1 MQRKTYK
8 KKDTM
13 ATVSSTK
20 EKDLLLEDVSDDAIP
35 EGSMSVQQ
43 FEQLLKNS
51 IRKHYEKQRSGHLAE
66 CNQ

>member
-1 MQRKTYK
+1 MTTITSIQK
-8 KKDTM
+8 
-13 ATVSSTK
+13 
-20 EKDLLLEDVSDDAIP
+20 KDLLLEDVSDDAIP

-51 IRKHYEKQRSGHLAE
+51 IRKHYEKKRSGHIAE

>member
-1 MQRKTYK
+1 
-8 KKDTM
+8 M

>member
-1 MQRKTYK
+1 MTTITSIQ
-8 KKDTM
+8 
-13 ATVSSTK
+13 
-20 EKDLLLEDVSDDAIP
+20 EKDALLEDVFDDAIP

-51 IRKHYEKQRSGHLAE
+51 IRKHYEKQRSGHIAE